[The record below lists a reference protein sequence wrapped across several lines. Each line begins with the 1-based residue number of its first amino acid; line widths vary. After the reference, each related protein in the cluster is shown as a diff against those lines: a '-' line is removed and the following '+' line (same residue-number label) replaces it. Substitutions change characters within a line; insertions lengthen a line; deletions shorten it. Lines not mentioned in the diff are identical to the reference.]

1 MHWRTRIFIA
11 VLLVCTVA
19 IGYFRLTYTP
29 QQSLTVLPSP
39 SPASE
44 PELEVSPDDIVR
56 TIAVPYTI
64 NGASPASQTAQLEFI
79 QKYKPGMVVLFGSQV
94 ASDAAKL
101 AVTQIKLAYTNAEY
115 QPIIAVDHEGGV
127 VQRLSGTGFNK
138 LPSWQVLCHRE
149 RADRL
154 QLLQTSAAELAAVG
168 VNMIFA
174 PVLDLS
180 ANNPAMGTRICSND
194 PTLTATAAV
203 DVVNSFLLAGITS
216 VVKHYPGIGTTTR
229 DLHDSADVI
238 TGTRE
243 QSLFNAVLATS
254 QNMGVMTA
262 HVLVENVAEELPC
275 SLSEECVYPLLID
288 HPEALVL
295 ADALEMNSARTEPT
309 NPDQLR
315 PLPEVAADALR
326 AGNHVLLFG
335 RDVSMSDLEEVVST
349 LKTRYTESVEFRSSV
364 KAAVL
369 QQEKVSRRY
378 EK

>member
-1 MHWRTRIFIA
+1 M
-11 VLLVCTVA
+11 
-19 IGYFRLTYTP
+19 
-29 QQSLTVLPSP
+29 
-39 SPASE
+39 
-44 PELEVSPDDIVR
+44 
-56 TIAVPYTI
+56 
-64 NGASPASQTAQLEFI
+64 
-79 QKYKPGMVVLFGSQV
+79 
-94 ASDAAKL
+94 
-101 AVTQIKLAYTNAEY
+101 TQIKLAYTNAEY

-127 VQRLSGTGFNK
+127 VQRLSGTGFTK

>member
-56 TIAVPYTI
+56 TIAVPYAI

-127 VQRLSGTGFNK
+127 VQRLSGTGFTK

>member
-127 VQRLSGTGFNK
+127 VQRLSGTGFTK